1 MKPWTTRMLWTAILV
16 IATVALFGLVG
27 CGGSSQVS
35 QSATTVSA
43 EPGTTGTTGPTFT
56 LDELAQFD
64 GQNGAPAYVAV
75 DGLVYDVTG
84 SILWPDGKHARCDL
98 GAMAGKDLSEIITQA
113 PANMRSN
120 LARMTVV
127 GTLSP

>member
-1 MKPWTTRMLWTAILV
+1 MLW
-16 IATVALFGLVG
+16 IATVLLATVVLFGLTG
-27 CGGSSQVS
+27 CGGGGQVG
-35 QSATTVSA
+35 QSTTTVGA
-43 EPGTTGTTGPTFT
+43 GPGTTGRAFT

-98 GAMAGKDLSEIITQA
+98 GAMAGQDLSEIITKA

-120 LARMTVV
+120 LARMPVV
-127 GTLSP
+127 GALSQ